1 MKVGIFHPALNAC
14 GGAEWVALNMINS
27 LKDEGH
33 QIVVLTNE
41 GIDNDKIF
49 RIFGERAKVDR
60 EIAFPFELFPVTDL
74 HNVYTDAVRTLLLK
88 SKCDVL
94 IDTHSNAILPGADI
108 TYIHF
113 PLSGCLKTSNVS
125 GLRAKYYF
133 PYLSYE
139 KRVAKSPRRLILANS
154 RYTANAIRN
163 TVGVNPKLLYPPIS
177 ETFYA
182 DHHDTHHREDLVVS
196 VSRIT
201 PEKNL
206 TVIPSIARVTNSKI
220 HFLIVGIK
228 QSSEELDK
236 ILRQIEVNNVSNRV
250 EVLTNVSREGLLN
263 ILKRAKIFLHVAHG
277 EHFGVS
283 IVEAMASG
291 CIPIVHNSGGPRE
304 FVPAHLRFGTLEKAA
319 IKIEK
324 TISDWTVQQANLS
337 TQIAE
342 PFSCRNFFERFLELF
357 RAYL

>member
-1 MKVGIFHPALNAC
+1 M
-14 GGAEWVALNMINS
+14 NS

-41 GIDNDKIF
+41 GINNDRIL

-60 EIAFPFELFPVTDL
+60 EIVFPFELFPATDL

-94 IDTHSNAILPGADI
+94 IDTHSNAILPGVDI

-113 PLSGCLKTSNVS
+113 PLLGRLKTSNVS
-125 GLRAKYYF
+125 GLRAKYYS

-139 KRVAKSPRRLILANS
+139 KRTAKSPRRLILANS

-163 TVGVNPKLLYPPIS
+163 TVGVNPNLLYPPIS

-182 DHHDTHHREDLVVS
+182 DRHDTHHREDLVVS
-196 VSRIT
+196 VSRIS
-201 PEKNL
+201 PGKNL
-206 TVIPSIARVTNSKI
+206 TMIPSIARVTDSKI

-236 ILRQIEVNNVSNRV
+236 ILRQIEVNKVSDRV
-250 EVLTNVSREGLLN
+250 EVLTNVSREGLLK

-283 IVEAMASG
+283 IAEAMASG
-291 CIPIVHNSGGPRE
+291 CIPIVHNSGGPVE
-304 FVPAHLRFGTLEKAA
+304 FVPASFRFGGLEEAAGKIGKA
-319 IKIEK
+319 
-324 TISDWTVQQANLS
+324 ISEWSPQQSRMFTTV
-337 TQIAE
+337 AE
-342 PFSCRNFFERFLELF
+342 MFSEEHFSREFLNAF
-357 RAYL
+357 SSYVRCFVHN